1 MFDLVF
7 LGYIILLAG
16 SILGLPSWLAFLPN
30 LLLLKV
36 LKSNINIG
44 LIYVSSFFVVYNFID
59 LVWYYFYDYHIPF
72 LAFLG
77 IILLNL
83 YSQTDS
89 KLDDNGLFMAQA
101 ETFTVGLFGL
111 YTLVFVEFNWV

>member
-1 MFDLVF
+1 MSYIVI
-7 LGYIILLAG
+7 LGYIILLIG
-16 SILGLPSWLAFLPN
+16 SILGLPSLLAFLPN

-36 LKSNINIG
+36 SKSNINIR
-44 LIYVSSFFVVYNFID
+44 LIYVCSFLVVYNFID
-59 LVWYYFYDYHIPF
+59 LVWYYFYDYHTPF
-72 LAFLG
+72 LAFLW

-83 YSQTDS
+83 YSQTDT
-89 KLDDNGLFMAQA
+89 KLDDNGLLMAQA